1 MCRRSQGGIWTRLTT
16 CGTRRGAGHEPNP
29 PGMALPVQTFSMGI
43 VQRSSGPRGRSGVPI
58 RAASAHHGSRVARPM
73 LSTPRTKPPAPAC
86 PLWQKK
92 KDGWAASPDAKTR
105 RAPCD
110 RIRGGRV
117 TRRISP
123 CPSRG
128 AAVRNA
134 PRRGRPQRTAA
145 CHMRRQ
151 APTSSCRIKA
161 PAAVSERRLVLA
173 AASQNCSLPGGP
185 ACDRQPAAQR
195 NPRHTATAL
204 ASRGPPQRRSRM
216 PVAAPAL

>member
-1 MCRRSQGGIWTRLTT
+1 
-16 CGTRRGAGHEPNP
+16 
-29 PGMALPVQTFSMGI
+29 MALLVQTFSMGI

-134 PRRGRPQRTAA
+134 PRRAICGGRRPHA
-145 CHMRRQ
+145 
-151 APTSSCRIKA
+151 
-161 PAAVSERRLVLA
+161 A
-173 AASQNCSLPGGP
+173 AASRLPPQCRNAASFLRPQVRIAACQAALPAIDSPRRNATRGTLPPPSHHGARHSADRECHSPPPPYKQGP
-185 ACDRQPAAQR
+185 AARRR
-195 NPRHTATAL
+195 NP
-204 ASRGPPQRRSRM
+204 
-216 PVAAPAL
+216 